1 MIDLQFL
8 FKTSHNLISI
18 IVVLIISLYI
28 ISKSALNMIEKKRMN
43 IFIPFFVLGM
53 GLCFGVGF
61 MLYNFYDTASD
72 IYLIT
77 RFVSIIGLFFML
89 WRANK

>member
-1 MIDLQFL
+1 MIDLQFISQ
-8 FKTSHNLISI
+8 TSHHIISV

-28 ISKSALNMIEKKRMN
+28 IIKVVLDMIEKKKIN

-53 GLCFGVGF
+53 GLCFGAGF
-61 MLYNFYDTASD
+61 MLYSFYDIASD

-77 RFVSIIGLFFML
+77 RFVSIIGLFFIL